1 MKLST
6 LTRIIKEE
14 TRKVMRTHLKESS
27 YTKVTKDMWANMS
40 EDQQADALLSAA
52 RDPDQAESFIG
63 SEWEALPSQITSNM
77 HMYKAGN
84 ASIIGMH
91 GGVNEAS
98 NIIKEG
104 SFTDQMNPDTRKLY
118 GEYIQNIDIFDRNA
132 INNHQKLNDTMAK
145 DPRVQKN
152 SQKRLLQQALG
163 WAITYA
169 QQMER

>member
-14 TRKVMRTHLKESS
+14 TRKVMRTNLKESS
-27 YTKVTKDMWANMS
+27 YTKVTKDMWAKMS
-40 EDQQADALLSAA
+40 QDQRANAALSAVK
-52 RDPDQAESFIG
+52 DPDQAESFIG

-77 HMYKAGN
+77 HVYK
-84 ASIIGMH
+84 

-98 NIIKEG
+98 NMIKEG

-118 GEYIQNIDIFDRNA
+118 GEYTQNIDIFNSNK
-132 INNHQKLNDTMAK
+132 INNHQKLSDAMAK

-169 QQMER
+169 QQMEN

>member
-6 LTRIIKEE
+6 LKRIIKEE
-14 TRKVMRTHLKESS
+14 TRKVMRTNLKESS
-27 YTKVTKDMWANMS
+27 YTKVTKDMWAKMS
-40 EDQQADALLSAA
+40 QDQRANAALSAVK
-52 RDPDQAESFIG
+52 DPDQAESFIG

-77 HMYKAGN
+77 HVYK
-84 ASIIGMH
+84 

-98 NIIKEG
+98 NMIKEG

-118 GEYIQNIDIFDRNA
+118 GEYTQNIDIFNSNK
-132 INNHQKLNDTMAK
+132 INNHQKLSDAMAK

-169 QQMER
+169 QQMEN

>member
-27 YTKVTKDMWANMS
+27 YTKVTKAMWAKMS
-40 EDQQADALLSAA
+40 QDQRANAALSAVK
-52 RDPDQAESFIG
+52 DPDQAESFIG

-77 HMYKAGN
+77 HVYKL
-84 ASIIGMH
+84 IVYK

-98 NIIKEG
+98 NMIKEG

-118 GEYIQNIDIFDRNA
+118 SEYIQNIDIFNSNK
-132 INNHQKLNDTMAK
+132 INNHQKLSDAMAK

-169 QQMER
+169 QEMER